1 MKLLQ
6 IMRSEP
12 DEMVQ
17 TLIRE
22 ASKDNESQEV
32 SLYEG
37 AVDYDRLIQDIFVSE
52 QVICWW

>member
-12 DEMVQ
+12 DEVAQ

-22 ASKDNESQEV
+22 ISKDKKSQDV

-37 AVDYDRLIQDIFVSE
+37 VVDYEKLVEDIFASD

>member
-22 ASKDNESQEV
+22 VSKDNESQEV

-37 AVDYDRLIQDIFVSE
+37 VVDYDRLIQDIFVSE
-52 QVICWW
+52 QVIFWW

>member
-1 MKLLQ
+1 MMLLQ

-12 DEMVQ
+12 DETVQ
-17 TLIRE
+17 SLIRE
-22 ASKDNESQEV
+22 VSKDNESQEV

-37 AVDYDRLIQDIFVSE
+37 AVDYDKLIQDIFVSD